1 MAELLLDVI
10 EQHIATLREQLRAR
24 YGWTHL
30 DVHATFEDQRVHI
43 RGTVAVP
50 SLANRL
56 RTWLEPLL
64 EPGTSLQIE
73 VGPMPTLSWHALP
86 DPLLELYAEHPTQ
99 AKRSLATELL
109 RDDGPIALL
118 AEAPPGLLVR
128 ARDGTVGWM
137 IGSLDQLGPRTAPR
151 LLSAPTLPEDPS
163 AALLQ
168 AALAQ
173 LGIPYVLGGT
183 SPTRIDC
190 SGLTART
197 YAAALGITLPRH
209 STDQLAIAGGGD
221 PVEHAEG
228 SAGDL
233 LFVRSRSLG
242 RSHVAMASGRDTV
255 IHASRSRNGVIEERA
270 SELEGDAEWIR
281 RARWQAIVDWSRA
294 HVGRPNVELP

>member
-1 MAELLLDVI
+1 MAESLLARI
-10 EQHIATLREQLRAR
+10 EQHIATLREQLRAH

-30 DVHATFEDQRVHI
+30 DVHATLEDGRVLI

-50 SLANRL
+50 SLAGRL
-56 RTWLEPLL
+56 RSTLKPLL
-64 EPGTSLQIE
+64 GSDTSLQID
-73 VGPMPTLSWHALP
+73 VGPMPTLSWHALA
-86 DPLLELYAEHPTQ
+86 DPRMELWAEHPSQ

-118 AEAPPGLLVR
+118 AEAPPGLLIR

-137 IGSLDQLGPRTAPR
+137 IASLDQLGPRTAPR
-151 LLSAPTLPEDPS
+151 LLSVPTLPEDPG

-173 LGIPYVLGGT
+173 LGIPYVLGGN

-190 SGLTART
+190 SGLIART

-209 STDQLAIAGGGD
+209 STDQLMIAGGGEL
-221 PVEHAEG
+221 VEHAEG

-242 RSHVAMASGRDTV
+242 RSHVAMASGRATV
-255 IHASRSRNGVIEERA
+255 IHASRSRSGVIEERA
-270 SELEGDAEWIR
+270 SEFEGDAEWIR
-281 RARWQAIVDWSRA
+281 RVRWQAIVDWSRTQ
-294 HVGRPNVELP
+294 VGRPNVELP